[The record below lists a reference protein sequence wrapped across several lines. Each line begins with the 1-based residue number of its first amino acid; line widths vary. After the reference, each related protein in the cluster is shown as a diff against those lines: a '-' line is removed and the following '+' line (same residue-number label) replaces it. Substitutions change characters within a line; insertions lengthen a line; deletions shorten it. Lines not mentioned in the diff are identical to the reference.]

1 MSRPLR
7 IGIIAGEVSGDILA
21 AGLMQQLRTLYPD
34 CQFVGIAGPCMQH
47 IGIESLFDMDELAVM
62 GLVEVL
68 SRLPRLLKVRK
79 QIIRYFLD
87 NPPDIFIGVDAPDFN
102 ITVELKLKQA
112 GIKTVHYVSPS
123 VWAWREKRIYKM
135 KAAADLTLAFLP
147 FEKAFYDQHQVPCAF
162 VGHTMA
168 DAIPLENDP
177 VPARLAL
184 GLDVDKP
191 VLAVLPGSRHAEIS
205 MLAPVFLQTCRQ
217 LIAQFPTLQFV
228 VPCVNARRRA
238 EFETILAADGAGL
251 PVSVIDGQAR
261 LAMTAADVILLSS
274 GTATLEAM
282 LVNRPMVVAYKVKPL
297 TFWIGK
303 KLVKIRMFSLPNL
316 LAGKMI
322 VPEFIQ
328 ENCTPA
334 LLSQSVSHYLQSDNS
349 ELSQT
354 FLHLHQKI
362 RCNADVQAARA
373 VAELIQRS

>member
-1 MSRPLR
+1 
-7 IGIIAGEVSGDILA
+7 
-21 AGLMQQLRTLYPD
+21 MQQ
-34 CQFVGIAGPCMQH
+34 

-68 SRLPRLLKVRK
+68 SRLPRLLKIRK
-79 QIIRYFLD
+79 QITRYFLD

-102 ITVELKLKQA
+102 ITVELTLKQA

-147 FEKAFYDQHQVPCAF
+147 FEKEFYDRHQVPCAF

-177 VPARLAL
+177 IPARQAL

-217 LIAQFPTLQFV
+217 LIEQFPTLQFV
-228 VPCVNARRRA
+228 VPCVNARRRV
-238 EFETILAADGAGL
+238 EFETILAAERAGL
-251 PVSVIDGQAR
+251 PVHVIDGQAR

-334 LLSQSVSHYLQSDNS
+334 HLFQSVSYYLQSDNS

-354 FLHLHQKI
+354 FLNLHQKI

>member
-7 IGIIAGEVSGDILA
+7 IGMIAGEVSGDILA
-21 AGLMQQLRTLYPD
+21 AGLMQQLRSLYPD
-34 CQFVGIAGPCMQH
+34 CQFVGIAGPRMQN
-47 IGIESLFDMDELAVM
+47 IGIETLFDMDELAVM
-62 GLVEVL
+62 GIVEVL
-68 SRLPRLLKVRK
+68 SRLPRLLQVRK
-79 QIIRYFLD
+79 QIVRYFLD

-147 FEKAFYDQHQVPCAF
+147 FEKAFYDEHQVPCAF

-168 DAIPLENDP
+168 DAIPLVNDP
-177 VPARLAL
+177 VPARQAL
-184 GLDVDKP
+184 GLPLDAP
-191 VLAVLPGSRHAEIS
+191 ILAVLPGSRHAEVAL
-205 MLAPVFLQTCRQ
+205 LAPVFLQTCRQ
-217 LIAQFPTLQFV
+217 LVQQFPTLEFV

-238 EFETILAADGAGL
+238 EFEAILAAEGAGL
-251 PVSVIDGQAR
+251 HVHVIDGQAR
-261 LAMTAADVILLSS
+261 QAMTAANVVLLSS
-274 GTATLEAM
+274 GTATLETM

-316 LAGKMI
+316 LAGRMI

-328 ENCTPA
+328 DDCTPDN
-334 LLSQSVSHYLQSDNS
+334 LSQSVAHYLHSDNS

-354 FLHLHQKI
+354 FLQLHEKI
-362 RCNADVQAARA
+362 KCNADVQAAKA

>member
-1 MSRPLR
+1 
-7 IGIIAGEVSGDILA
+7 
-21 AGLMQQLRTLYPD
+21 
-34 CQFVGIAGPCMQH
+34 
-47 IGIESLFDMDELAVM
+47 
-62 GLVEVL
+62 
-68 SRLPRLLKVRK
+68 
-79 QIIRYFLD
+79 
-87 NPPDIFIGVDAPDFN
+87 
-102 ITVELKLKQA
+102 
-112 GIKTVHYVSPS
+112 
-123 VWAWREKRIYKM
+123 M

-168 DAIPLENDP
+168 DAIPLENDQ

-328 ENCTPA
+328 ENCTSA
-334 LLSQSVSHYLQSDNS
+334 QLSQSVSHYLQSDNS